1 MWAAFQ
7 GAWVADATGIRE
19 AKPKEA
25 ARSRFSMAASWLLQL
40 ITGGTNAIFPLRR
53 SVSHLPV
60 AIATVED
67 VVLQFDA
74 SPWGAGATLKHKGV
88 LREYWV
94 YEWRA
99 AEVAHFKPRIKTG
112 VSDHMTFWESVA
124 FLMCCITWNSWLET
138 HPVMLVGDN
147 TGSLQNSL
155 DLKGKGALLAVSRE
169 LA

>member
-53 SVSHLPV
+53 IVSHLPV

-94 YEWRA
+94 YEWNA

-112 VSDHMTFWESVA
+112 VSDHMTFLGVGGVPDV
-124 FLMCCITWNSWLET
+124 LHHLEI
-138 HPVMLVGDN
+138 LVGN
-147 TGSLQNSL
+147 TPS
-155 DLKGKGALLAVSRE
+155 DVSRGQYR
-169 LA
+169 LAPE